1 MKSWNTKYSVTRNSR
16 TLVDIHDIFRSG
28 IEYVESMHC
37 RSIPT
42 SKRILGWLCRQLI
55 TVMNH
60 VFSKI
65 HGTPNM
71 WYFNNSIISQQY
83 FKNQILLPFWHQ
95 QKKNKNVKDLDISSE
110 SQYLQSIIAIGCR
123 KLLPPSSFSF
133 LSFSSCSLP
142 INKPCT

>member
-1 MKSWNTKYSVTRNSR
+1 MTA
-16 TLVDIHDIFRSG
+16 LVDIHGIFRSG

-42 SKRILGWLCRQLI
+42 SKRILGWLCRLLV
-55 TVMNH
+55 TVINH

-71 WYFNNSIISQQY
+71 WYFDNSITSQQY
-83 FKNQILLPFWHQ
+83 FESPILLPFWHQ

-110 SQYLQSIIAIGCR
+110 SQYLQSIIAIRCR

-142 INKPCT
+142 INKPCTWIEYEMSRTEDW